1 MGVAVVEVNR
11 PAPVRRPGGP
21 GGGVP
26 PRGPSGGPPAL
37 SVFDRFVDPTYHID
51 VYNRGAT
58 SFRFTAEADKP
69 WVTVSPASGTVEQE
83 TRLAVSIDWTRAP
96 SGVDTASITIAGPGE
111 SRVVVRAPILNPAS
125 PRADFTGFVQSGNY
139 ASMEAEHFTR
149 AVNAGGIAW
158 EVIPDFGRT
167 VSGVHATPVTAP
179 SVTPGGSSPHL
190 EYRVFVR
197 DTGAVRVQAYIA
209 PTWDFRG
216 GDGLR
221 YAVSIGDE
229 APKVVNIHADGSST
243 GITDGNRAWEQGVSN
258 AIKVMTSEH
267 RVLTPGEHVVKFW
280 RVDPGVVLEKLVVAF
295 GDVPDSYL
303 GPPESPRPVTASSSP
318 NR

>member
-1 MGVAVVEVNR
+1 
-11 PAPVRRPGGP
+11 
-21 GGGVP
+21 
-26 PRGPSGGPPAL
+26 
-37 SVFDRFVDPTYHID
+37 
-51 VYNRGAT
+51 
-58 SFRFTAEADKP
+58 
-69 WVTVSPASGTVEQE
+69 
-83 TRLAVSIDWTRAP
+83 
-96 SGVDTASITIAGPGE
+96 
-111 SRVVVRAPILNPAS
+111 
-125 PRADFTGFVQSGNY
+125 
-139 ASMEAEHFTR
+139 
-149 AVNAGGIAW
+149 
-158 EVIPDFGRT
+158 
-167 VSGVHATPVTAP
+167 VTAP

-280 RVDPGVVLEKLVVAF
+280 RVDPGVVLQKLVVAF

-303 GPPESPRPVTASSSP
+303 GPPESPRPTASGDRAS
-318 NR
+318 RE